1 MSRLA
6 IIDWGIG
13 GFGFWKEWQKLRP
26 NEGAVYFS
34 DSGYTPYGKV
44 PDRELAAR
52 LTEVIHDLHQ
62 KDQVSHCIIACHSAS
77 TVIPLLDYPGVAI
90 EGVIEETASYIREK
104 IPPGPVTLAGGERT
118 ISSQTYPP
126 LLPEHKV
133 LGLVAQP
140 LSASVEAGQ
149 LSGKPLHQLVQS
161 TLQKSTSHLVLA
173 CTHYPALTPVIQAVF
188 PDLGIH
194 DPIPAIARS
203 LHQKWPAMEGGPVF
217 KTSGSPDKMRTGA
230 QKAFGIEFHK

>member
-44 PDRELAAR
+44 PDDELVAR
-52 LTEVIHDLHQ
+52 LQKVIARLRDEH
-62 KDQVSHCIIACHSAS
+62 KITHCLIACHSAS
-77 TVIPLLDYPGVAI
+77 TVTSRLICEGVTISGII
-90 EGVIEETASYIREK
+90 EGTVDFIRAT
-104 IPPGPVTLAGGERT
+104 IPPGLLGLAGGRRT
-118 ISSQTYPP
+118 IESQTYHQLIPNYQ
-126 LLPEHKV
+126 V
-133 LGLVAQP
+133 RGLIAQP
-140 LSASVEAGQ
+140 LSAAVEAGQ
-149 LSGKPLHQLVQS
+149 LHGQKVEALVSDILKPS
-161 TLQKSTSHLVLA
+161 PPDLVLA

-194 DPIPAIARS
+194 DPVPAIARS